1 MSPVN
6 DTFASGSLDGT
17 VRMWDLRNPVCQ
29 GILRMKKDTRS
40 FLGHSVATGYDP
52 MGVIF
57 AVALGE
63 NEIKLYDT
71 RSYDKGPF
79 STFSLHAETELYWN
93 SLSFSPDGTSILLT
107 TPQGLILLDSF
118 DGKLV

>member
-1 MSPVN
+1 
-6 DTFASGSLDGT
+6 
-17 VRMWDLRNPVCQ
+17 
-29 GILRMKKDTRS
+29 
-40 FLGHSVATGYDP
+40 